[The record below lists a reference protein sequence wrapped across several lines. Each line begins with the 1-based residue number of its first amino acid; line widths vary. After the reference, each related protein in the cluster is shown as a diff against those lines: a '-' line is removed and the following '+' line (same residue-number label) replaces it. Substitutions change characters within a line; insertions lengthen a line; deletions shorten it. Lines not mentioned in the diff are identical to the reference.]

1 MNGHCVECPVDTL
14 YEYVPSYSD
23 QIVGTGFWK
32 KTISKDE
39 SYHRCVKD
47 CSPKYPY
54 ISSSRKCLSNC
65 SGNKVQRGN
74 RKYCRDENINNGF
87 CNVND
92 CPVQEFKCY
101 FLQCFTECPA
111 FTVIY
116 NNSCV
121 IECFDDK
128 PFIVNGEC
136 VEQCPEG
143 YVLDNGVC
151 QMTCSSG
158 RYLFNKTCVDKC
170 PWNKEYVDDG
180 ICVSECPLPKLYQIK
195 VCVNNCS
202 ESFALDGRKCM
213 TKCPSGHFKH
223 QQKCVKTCPEFTLEE
238 NQKCVINCSSGFFQ
252 VDNQC
257 VSTCPHDYYV
267 KESSKTC
274 VKMCDGVKFYK
285 NNNVFCLNECPNK
298 TVEVNST
305 CISHCPKRQPFLHG
319 KSCFSKCP
327 DLFRFVEKKIGLD
340 NSLTY
345 VCVEKCTKYSASISN
360 LCVDACSLGEVLY
373 EEICQEQCPNSD
385 PYKVHLPANSIED
398 GLDISMSF
406 NVTSQ
411 INAFAVCAT
420 ECPLNFVMDNGEC
433 YVNCPSANRNMIFNS
448 ICLPHCPEK
457 YPLIII
463 EDNKNVCTN
472 HCVKLRFQQT
482 CLDQCPNS
490 HSAIHEGECIR
501 CSELGMY
508 EQNQK
513 CVNECNFVRFENRCY
528 NKCPQNATYIY
539 NKTCVKACPS
549 NASTTDEQYREGY
562 NHLVCTDKCSSDKF
576 ISGNNCVTSCP
587 ASKRL
592 PFNGICMACH
602 EVGKYDDG
610 SKCVDECPD
619 LHHEFRCI
627 SNNCPNDLAIFNK
640 TCVADCPVTAPIKSG
655 IVWSFQ
661 SPYKCTES
669 CEKGRFLYKNRCVYS
684 CENPHHFIFNNSC
697 VEKCPQDAQLISKHR
712 NYHNVKE
719 YCVSQCKETE
729 FLFNFTCVE
738 KCPDGYYSN
747 RQRCVLSCPTNNPY
761 KYGQR
766 CVHSCQSLR
775 VGMNC
780 YDHCPHR
787 TYQYNKTCVQN
798 CPLIKPF
805 KYNDKCVDV
814 CPFFLI
820 KKTCYEHCPSGLM
833 GYNRKCLLL
842 CPDKAK
848 YRYKWRCFNKCPNNT
863 IFISMTSTCSDSC
876 PHGKLKYQQNCYDQC
891 PMQAPYNFKGEC
903 VVSCDGYLYGL
914 ECYKQCP
921 PRLFVYKEKC
931 IPKCPEKAS
940 FVLSRNCV
948 TSCPFVHDDHH
959 TCMRECPE
967 NTYPDGKRCKNGCPP
982 SLPFK
987 DYIYKSK
994 CIEKCEGN
1002 ELATENNRCILS
1014 SDCSSFIYYSWC
1026 FQKCPSNIYLLRSGD
1041 KKYCKSLIP
1050 VYIMIGILSFFVIT
1064 AISFGIRV
1072 FYHCNKL
1079 RRVSFLIIRDETA
1092 FSEFTLCP

>member
-1 MNGHCVECPVDTL
+1 
-14 YEYVPSYSD
+14 
-23 QIVGTGFWK
+23 
-32 KTISKDE
+32 
-39 SYHRCVKD
+39 
-47 CSPKYPY
+47 
-54 ISSSRKCLSNC
+54 
-65 SGNKVQRGN
+65 
-74 RKYCRDENINNGF
+74 
-87 CNVND
+87 
-92 CPVQEFKCY
+92 
-101 FLQCFTECPA
+101 
-111 FTVIY
+111 
-116 NNSCV
+116 
-121 IECFDDK
+121 
-128 PFIVNGEC
+128 
-136 VEQCPEG
+136 
-143 YVLDNGVC
+143 
-151 QMTCSSG
+151 
-158 RYLFNKTCVDKC
+158 
-170 PWNKEYVDDG
+170 
-180 ICVSECPLPKLYQIK
+180 
-195 VCVNNCS
+195 
-202 ESFALDGRKCM
+202 
-213 TKCPSGHFKH
+213 
-223 QQKCVKTCPEFTLEE
+223 
-238 NQKCVINCSSGFFQ
+238 
-252 VDNQC
+252 
-257 VSTCPHDYYV
+257 
-267 KESSKTC
+267 
-274 VKMCDGVKFYK
+274 
-285 NNNVFCLNECPNK
+285 
-298 TVEVNST
+298 
-305 CISHCPKRQPFLHG
+305 
-319 KSCFSKCP
+319 
-327 DLFRFVEKKIGLD
+327 
-340 NSLTY
+340 
-345 VCVEKCTKYSASISN
+345 
-360 LCVDACSLGEVLY
+360 
-373 EEICQEQCPNSD
+373 
-385 PYKVHLPANSIED
+385 
-398 GLDISMSF
+398 
-406 NVTSQ
+406 
-411 INAFAVCAT
+411 
-420 ECPLNFVMDNGEC
+420 
-433 YVNCPSANRNMIFNS
+433 
-448 ICLPHCPEK
+448 
-457 YPLIII
+457 
-463 EDNKNVCTN
+463 
-472 HCVKLRFQQT
+472 
-482 CLDQCPNS
+482 
-490 HSAIHEGECIR
+490 
-501 CSELGMY
+501 
-508 EQNQK
+508 
-513 CVNECNFVRFENRCY
+513 
-528 NKCPQNATYIY
+528 
-539 NKTCVKACPS
+539 
-549 NASTTDEQYREGY
+549 
-562 NHLVCTDKCSSDKF
+562 
-576 ISGNNCVTSCP
+576 
-587 ASKRL
+587 
-592 PFNGICMACH
+592 MACH

-669 CEKGRFLYKNRCVYS
+669 CDKGRFLYKNRCVYS

-805 KYNDKCVDV
+805 NYNDKCVDV

-948 TSCPFVHDDHH
+948 ASCPFVHDDHH

-1014 SDCSSFIYYSWC
+1014 SECSGFIYYSWC

-1050 VYIMIGILSFFVIT
+1050 VYIMIGILSFFVII